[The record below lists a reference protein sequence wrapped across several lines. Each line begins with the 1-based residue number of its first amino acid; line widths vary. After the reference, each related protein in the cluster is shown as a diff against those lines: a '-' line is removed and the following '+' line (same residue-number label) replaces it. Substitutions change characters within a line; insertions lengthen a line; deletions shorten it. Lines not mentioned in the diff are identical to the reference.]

1 MIKTLVMGHIPE
13 DQGFNLIPKVIDI
26 YHKDH
31 FCDYLNVFKT
41 VEAVGI
47 FTSTIWYVLM
57 AVSMLIKPEQTKLK
71 AAERNKEIKI
81 FGLIAIILG
90 LVNVGANLIYTPDLK
105 STASTL
111 ILIFGYFWFFILC
124 EDQIRS
130 TKTVYKYMMLTQLA
144 LMTAGTVG
152 NQVEQMLRGYVVDYL
167 ILFFGS
173 GLPIQ
178 SYVFNF
184 EDVCCIVGRYVGIS
198 ALILIYVNLSKEGRK
213 THDR

>member
-1 MIKTLVMGHIPE
+1 MYEKHKSLRKEVYITEVLILVAIGLMIKTLVMGHIPE
-13 DQGFNLIPKVIDI
+13 DRGFNLIPKVIDI

-31 FCDYLNVFKT
+31 FYDYLNVFKT

-111 ILIFGYFWFFILC
+111 ILVFGYFWFFILC

-130 TKTVYKYMMLTQLA
+130 TKTVYKYIMLT
-144 LMTAGTVG
+144 
-152 NQVEQMLRGYVVDYL
+152 
-167 ILFFGS
+167 
-173 GLPIQ
+173 
-178 SYVFNF
+178 
-184 EDVCCIVGRYVGIS
+184 
-198 ALILIYVNLSKEGRK
+198 
-213 THDR
+213 